1 MKRPILIIAIGYII
15 GILGGLYLKKSIVLF
30 LLFIA
35 IILSRIKIKKLWK
48 VRRYKRYI
56 KLYINNKELIILIIA
71 VITSFICVCFQ
82 EKEYQKTQKILL
94 ENENITIIGKVEKAE
109 TSKQYGKIYTVKI
122 KSIIKN
128 KKEIQIS
135 KKKIYIQ
142 TQNNNLQIKYGDIIQ
157 TAGKFE
163 EPESRR
169 NYKGFDYKLYLKT
182 KSIVGNLKSNNI
194 KKIANKIEN
203 PIEYIEYKSINLS
216 NKLKE
221 NANKILPKDIS
232 SVFIG
237 LVLGDTSEI
246 SEETIENFRNTNMS
260 HILAVSGMHMSYLIL
275 LSIQIFGK
283 ILGKKQAYITST
295 ILIIF
300 YMFLTGFSASIIRS
314 GVMGIILIISKI
326 IYKNNDI
333 FTNIAISS
341 LIISIK
347 NPYSILDLSFQFS
360 FGGTI
365 GIVLFQKFISKKF
378 LEKILRS
385 KKIIEILS
393 VTISAQIVILPISI
407 FQFNTLNIYFV
418 LSNLIIGFIIG
429 PVMACSFIF
438 LICLIVNVK
447 LANIISFPLEICI
460 KIIILI
466 SKISKLPYSQIYLAT
481 PKILEIILYFLL
493 INASFFIYYIY
504 TTKKITPTVK
514 RIKNIIA
521 MIKFYIKYRIE
532 KRTKIVIKRVI
543 AFGIILIIIIQLIP
557 KNFKIHFLDVKQ
569 GDSTFIVTPRGK
581 TILIDGGGSSYS
593 NIGKNTL
600 LPYILDRGYTKIDIA
615 IISHMDLDHCDGIIY
630 LMEKIKINTVILGNQ
645 YERTS
650 NYERFIKIA
659 KERKINLKRVE
670 EGDKINIEKD
680 VNIEVLWPN
689 SKKVISENI
698 INNNS
703 LVFKINYKKFSIL
716 FTGDIE
722 EIAEKKILEENKNTL
737 KSTILKVAHHG
748 SKTSTTSE
756 FLKAVNPQYALIGV
770 GKNNK
775 FGHPS
780 ENTLKKMKERNIRV
794 YRTDELGEI
803 TIKLNK
809 NINIVHN

>member
-82 EKEYQKTQKILL
+82 EKEYQRTQKILL

-333 FTNIAISS
+333 FI
-341 LIISIK
+341 
-347 NPYSILDLSFQFS
+347 FS
-360 FGGTI
+360 F
-365 GIVLFQKFISKKF
+365 F
-378 LEKILRS
+378 
-385 KKIIEILS
+385 
-393 VTISAQIVILPISI
+393 
-407 FQFNTLNIYFV
+407 LNI
-418 LSNLIIGFIIG
+418 
-429 PVMACSFIF
+429 
-438 LICLIVNVK
+438 
-447 LANIISFPLEICI
+447 
-460 KIIILI
+460 
-466 SKISKLPYSQIYLAT
+466 IYNR
-481 PKILEIILYFLL
+481 F
-493 INASFFIYYIY
+493 N
-504 TTKKITPTVK
+504 
-514 RIKNIIA
+514 
-521 MIKFYIKYRIE
+521 
-532 KRTKIVIKRVI
+532 
-543 AFGIILIIIIQLIP
+543 ILII
-557 KNFKIHFLDVKQ
+557 
-569 GDSTFIVTPRGK
+569 
-581 TILIDGGGSSYS
+581 TIRRNI
-593 NIGKNTL
+593 IGK
-600 LPYILDRGYTKIDIA
+600 I
-615 IISHMDLDHCDGIIY
+615 
-630 LMEKIKINTVILGNQ
+630 
-645 YERTS
+645 
-650 NYERFIKIA
+650 F
-659 KERKINLKRVE
+659 
-670 EGDKINIEKD
+670 
-680 VNIEVLWPN
+680 
-689 SKKVISENI
+689 
-698 INNNS
+698 
-703 LVFKINYKKFSIL
+703 
-716 FTGDIE
+716 
-722 EIAEKKILEENKNTL
+722 
-737 KSTILKVAHHG
+737 
-748 SKTSTTSE
+748 
-756 FLKAVNPQYALIGV
+756 NP
-770 GKNNK
+770 
-775 FGHPS
+775 
-780 ENTLKKMKERNIRV
+780 
-794 YRTDELGEI
+794 
-803 TIKLNK
+803 
-809 NINIVHN
+809 